1 MKLTVLVEN
10 TSCSAVE
17 AAHGLSLL
25 IETADHRI
33 LFDAGPDSGLLLRNA
48 AALGVDL
55 AAVDLAFL
63 SHGHYDHAGG
73 LMGFLGINSR
83 AELYLQRSALQP
95 HYATESVGLRY
106 IGIDPALPEKYAAR
120 LHLTGPQER
129 ISENLLCFANISSAD
144 FLSGSNLS
152 LLEPD
157 GEGGYAPDAFYHEQ
171 NLLIQ
176 ENGKLILIA
185 GCAHR
190 GIINILRSAK
200 MITGRAPDAVYAGF
214 HLTNPGKGID
224 EPENFVRSVGE
235 ELKKWPC
242 RFYTG
247 HCTGKGPYGILKEIL
262 GERLFYLGGGMTFE
276 E

>member
-10 TSCSAVE
+10 TSCSAAE

-33 LFDAGPDSGLLLRNA
+33 LFDAGPDGELLFRNA
-48 AALGVDL
+48 AVLGIDLGTVDF
-55 AAVDLAFL
+55 AFL
-63 SHGHYDHAGG
+63 SHGHFDHAGG
-73 LMGFLGINSR
+73 LADFLGYNSR
-83 AELYLQRSALQP
+83 AKLYLQHRALAP
-95 HYATESVGLRY
+95 HFAEEADGLRY
-106 IGIDPALPEKYAAR
+106 IGVAPELSDLFAAR
-120 LHLTGPQER
+120 IIMTDDIFSITPHIT
-129 ISENLLCFANISSAD
+129 SFAEVQSAD
-144 FLSGSNLS
+144 YLSESCRS

-200 MITGRAPDAVYAGF
+200 MIAGRVPDAVYAGF

-224 EPENFVRSVGE
+224 EPEDFVRSVGE